1 MKTRIPTLLLA
12 ILSLALT
19 TSCGGGGDSNIGVG
33 ASAPSLVSIEVT
45 PADPVIALGTEI
57 QLKATGIYSD
67 NSKKDLTSSVEWRSS
82 DDAVADVAHGR
93 AKSEP
98 WGPRSSRRSRQASRR
113 AGPSP

>member
-1 MKTRIPTLLLA
+1 MKTRFSATLLSIA
-12 ILSLALT
+12 FLALM
-19 TSCGGGGDSNIGVG
+19 TSCGGGGEGGNIGVG

-67 NSKKDLTSSVEWRSS
+67 KSKKDLTSTVDWRSS

-93 AKSEP
+93 AKSRAR
-98 WGPRSSRRSRQASRR
+98 GASVIVASS
-113 AGPSP
+113 AGVSGS